1 MINKDTLNQKNADIF
16 AKMQKAIESNDTEG
30 FTRAWSEYAVNIQ
43 ETIMQEARELIN
55 AQDVN
60 VLAARG
66 VRQLTSEESQYYTE
80 VIQAMKSANPQQAL
94 SELDVVL
101 PKTTIDAVF
110 EDLEQTHPLLDA
122 IQFQNTS
129 GLIEYLMNTN
139 EKQLAAWG
147 TLTSEIVKELAS
159 GFKKIDMRQNK
170 LSAWMPVAKSMLDL
184 GPVWLDRYVR
194 IVLSEAIAFGLED
207 AIINGTGKDQPIGM
221 MRQVGDGVSVT
232 GGVYPEKT
240 NVTVSSLDPV
250 SYGNI
255 ISGLAKTE
263 KGNYR
268 TISEVILIV
277 NPVDY
282 LNKIMPAT
290 TILRPDG
297 TYARDVLPFPTKII
311 QSAQMT
317 EGKAVIGL
325 AKRYFMGIGT
335 AKSGKIEYSDEYKF
349 LEDERTYLV
358 KLYGHGQPLD
368 NNAFAALDISKLK
381 PAAYKVEV
389 VSNDNGE
396 IVNP

>member
-1 MINKDTLNQKNADIF
+1 MLNKDILNQKNADIF
-16 AKMQKAIESNDTEG
+16 AKMQKAIKDNDIKA
-30 FTRAWSEYAVNIQ
+30 FTQAWNEYAMNIQ
-43 ETIMQEARELIN
+43 EAIMQEARGLIN

-60 VLAARG
+60 VLSARG
-66 VRQLTSEESQYYTE
+66 VRQLTSEESKYYKE
-80 VIQAMKSANPQQAL
+80 VIQAMKSANPQQSL

-110 EDLEQTHPLLDA
+110 EELEQTHPLLDA

-147 TLTSEIVKELAS
+147 TLTAEIVKELAS
-159 GFKKIDMRQNK
+159 GFKKVDMKQNK

-184 GPVWLDRYVR
+184 GPVWLDRYIR
-194 IVLSEAIAFGLED
+194 IVLSEAIAYGLEE

-221 MRQVGDGVSVT
+221 TRQVGDDVTVT
-232 GGVYPEKT
+232 GGIYPEKT
-240 NVTVSSLDPV
+240 AVPVTSLDPV
-250 SYGNI
+250 SYGDI
-255 ISGLAKTE
+255 ISSLAKTE

-268 TISEVILIV
+268 IVAEVILIV

-282 LNKIMPAT
+282 LKKIMPAT

-297 TYARDVLPFPTKII
+297 TYATNVLPFPTKII
-311 QSAQMT
+311 QSAQIA

-349 LEDERTYLV
+349 LEDERTYLI

-368 NNAFAALDISKLK
+368 NNAFAVLDISKLK

-389 VSNDNGE
+389 VDEGSGE
-396 IVNP
+396 VVNP

>member
-1 MINKDTLNQKNADIF
+1 MLNKDILNQKNADVF
-16 AKMQKAIESNDTEG
+16 ARMQTAISDNDTES
-30 FTRAWSEYAVNIQ
+30 FTQAWNEYTANIQ
-43 ETIMQEARELIN
+43 EAVTQEARGLIN

-60 VLAARG
+60 VLSARG
-66 VRQLTSEESQYYTE
+66 VRQLTSEENNYYTE
-80 VIQAMKSANPQQAL
+80 VIQAMRSPNPQQAL

-110 EDLEQTHPLLDA
+110 EELEQTHPLLDA

-159 GFKKIDMRQNK
+159 GFKKVDMKQNK

-184 GPVWLDRYVR
+184 GPVWLDRYIR
-194 IVLSEAIAFGLED
+194 IVLSEALSYGLEE
-207 AIINGTGKDQPIGM
+207 AIINGTGKDQPIGIT
-221 MRQVGDGVSVT
+221 RQVGDDVTVT
-232 GGVYPEKT
+232 GGIYPEKT
-240 NVTVSSLDPV
+240 AVPVTSLDPV
-250 SYGNI
+250 SYGDI
-255 ISGLAKTE
+255 ISSLAKTE

-268 TISEVILIV
+268 TVAEVILIV

-282 LNKIMPAT
+282 LKKIMPAT

-297 TYARDVLPFPTKII
+297 TYATNVLPFPTKII
-311 QSAQMT
+311 QSAQIA

-349 LEDERTYLV
+349 LEDERTYLI

-368 NNAFAALDISKLK
+368 NNAFTVLDISKLK

-389 VSNDNGE
+389 VDEGSGE
-396 IVNP
+396 VVNP

>member
-16 AKMQKAIESNDTEG
+16 VRMQTAIKNNDTEG
-30 FTRAWSEYAVNIQ
+30 FTQAWNEYAVNVQEAIIQ
-43 ETIMQEARELIN
+43 EAQDLIN

-66 VRQLTSEESQYYTE
+66 VRQLTSEENRYYTE
-80 VIQAMKSANPQQAL
+80 VIQAMRSANPQQAL

-159 GFKKIDMRQNK
+159 GFKKIDMKQNK

-194 IVLSEAIAFGLED
+194 TVLSEALAYGLED

-221 MRQVGDGVSVT
+221 TRQVGDDVTVT

-240 NVTVSSLDPV
+240 PISVNSLDPV
-250 SYGNI
+250 SYGDI
-255 ISGLAKTE
+255 LSGLAKTE

-268 TISEVILIV
+268 TVTEVILIV

-282 LNKIMPAT
+282 LKKIMPAT
-290 TILRPDG
+290 TVLRPDG
-297 TYARDVLPFPTKII
+297 TYATNVLPFPTKII
-311 QSAQMT
+311 QSAQT
-317 EGKAVIGL
+317 AEGKAVVGL

-335 AKSGKIEYSDEYKF
+335 AKSGKIEYADEYKF
-349 LEDERTYLV
+349 LDDERTYLV

-368 NNAFAALDISKLK
+368 NNAFEVLDISELK
-381 PAAYKVEV
+381 PATYKVEIV
-389 VSNDNGE
+389 DSDNGE